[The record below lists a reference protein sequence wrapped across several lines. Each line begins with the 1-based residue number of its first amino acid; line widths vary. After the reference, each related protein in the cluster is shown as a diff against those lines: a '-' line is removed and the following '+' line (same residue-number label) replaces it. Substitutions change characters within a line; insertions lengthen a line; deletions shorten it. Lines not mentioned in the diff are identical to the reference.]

1 MRSRREC
8 APTFYDMIS
17 PFRPN
22 HIGVFR
28 VMDWCNYWGFAD
40 CFTDQPMVAKSI
52 ETNMVAKSIETNQ
65 ILATIADMLLPAT
78 ATEEE

>member
-52 ETNMVAKSIETNQ
+52 ETNQ

>member
-28 VMDWCNYWGFAD
+28 IMDWCNYWGFAD
-40 CFTDQPMVAKSI
+40 CFTDEPR
-52 ETNMVAKSIETNQ
+52 VAKSIETNQ
-65 ILATIADMLLPAT
+65 ILATIADMLLPASVI
-78 ATEEE
+78 EEE